1 MILRSLKEE
10 LGATSYPGRG
20 IVLGKSD
27 DGQYL
32 VMAYFIMAAVKTAA
46 TVFLFQ
52 TGTV

>member
-27 DGQYL
+27 YGQ
-32 VMAYFIMAAVKTAA
+32 
-46 TVFLFQ
+46 
-52 TGTV
+52 